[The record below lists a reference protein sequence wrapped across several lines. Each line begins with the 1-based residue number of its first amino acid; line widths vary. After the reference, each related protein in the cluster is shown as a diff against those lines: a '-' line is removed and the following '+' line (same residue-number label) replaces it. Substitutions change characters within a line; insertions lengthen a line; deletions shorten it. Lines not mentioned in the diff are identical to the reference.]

1 MQGVGA
7 VSNGEDVHG
16 ATSGME
22 SLRGPWGGPQVSP
35 AVPGLPEEPLVWEG
49 PPHTGCGGFP
59 TESSGSIDIPQLEE
73 GAAEGQGRHSGTL
86 GPRVS
91 SRVPFEEAAAAV
103 QVPAAP

>member
-49 PPHTGCGGFP
+49 PPFP
-59 TESSGSIDIPQLEE
+59 TESRGSIDIPQPEE
-73 GAAEGQGRHSGTL
+73 GATEGQGRHSGTL